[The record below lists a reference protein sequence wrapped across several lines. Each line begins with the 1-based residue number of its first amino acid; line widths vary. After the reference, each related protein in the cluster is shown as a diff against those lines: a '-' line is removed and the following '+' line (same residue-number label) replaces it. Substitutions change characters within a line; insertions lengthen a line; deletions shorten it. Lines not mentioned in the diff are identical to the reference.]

1 MPAAVQTRS
10 RQNRIRNMKQF
21 LWHATPHFRC
31 YHGSRLPPKSF
42 EHMWPSSKFYSKD
55 IKWGRPRVVKR
66 KVSGMLKTKAPR
78 GALPAKRKKRGA
90 LKRKVVGV
98 QKATIKRIKPK
109 KTVRWSKVRGIG
121 KRIEQ
126 KEKLYDPDVRYAGD
140 AARPFTREQMVG
152 SRGDPKTTG
161 FRLTAAGK
169 LVPVARRK
177 RRIQIV

>member
-55 IKWGRPRVVKR
+55 IKWGRPKKVKK
-66 KVSGMLKTKAPR
+66 KVSGLLSQKAK
-78 GALPAKRKKRGA
+78 ALPAKRKKRGI
-90 LKRKVVGV
+90 LRRKELGK
-98 QKATIKRIKPK
+98 QKAVIKRVKPK
-109 KTVRWSKVRGIG
+109 KAVRWSKVSAIG
-121 KRIEQ
+121 KRHEQ
-126 KEKLYDPDVRYAGD
+126 KEQLYDPDVRYAG
-140 AARPFTREQMVG
+140 AAAQARPFTREQMVG
-152 SRGDPKTTG
+152 SRGDPKGTA

-169 LVPVARRK
+169 LVPVRRGK
-177 RRIQIV
+177 RRIQIL